1 MGDEKAAVHKGFT
14 KNKGGD
20 NLCRDDFDAGP
31 SSFDVIEPGLLLG
44 LQNQFYFFIHNEK
57 LLRLF
62 NLMRG

>member
-1 MGDEKAAVHKGFT
+1 MGDEKAVALKVFT

-44 LQNQFYFFIHNEK
+44 VC
-57 LLRLF
+57 
-62 NLMRG
+62 